1 MAIITIEDLLK
12 NKKKIEEEKNK
23 LITLKLKEFDGEVK
37 AKKLTF
43 EEFMEIGEVDADEE
57 VIYNCLVQP
66 NLKVDELILKLN
78 CQNNPIEVVKKVF
91 SRKTIKALSS
101 KILEHSEL
109 ISKDKDLVFVVID
122 DIKN

>member
-43 EEFMEIGEVDADEE
+43 EEFMEIGEIDAYE
-57 VIYNCLVQP
+57 
-66 NLKVDELILKLN
+66 
-78 CQNNPIEVVKKVF
+78 
-91 SRKTIKALSS
+91 
-101 KILEHSEL
+101 
-109 ISKDKDLVFVVID
+109 
-122 DIKN
+122 

>member
-43 EEFMEIGEVDADEE
+43 EEFMEIGEIDADEE

-109 ISKDKDLVFVVID
+109 ISKDKDLVSVVID